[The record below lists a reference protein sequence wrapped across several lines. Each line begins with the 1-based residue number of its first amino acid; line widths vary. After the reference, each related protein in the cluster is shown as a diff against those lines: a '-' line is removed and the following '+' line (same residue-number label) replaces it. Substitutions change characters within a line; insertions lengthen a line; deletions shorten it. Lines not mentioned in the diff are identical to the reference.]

1 MAANSS
7 SIARVLSEI
16 PGIAGSARLADV
28 GGGSG
33 AILTGVLAANPHM
46 QGLLFDTE
54 SGLRSAEAT
63 VSAAGVRERC
73 DIVPGDFFES
83 VPGGCDAYLLKHVVH
98 NWSDGEAVTILR
110 HCRENMPPDAVLYL
124 VETVVPDDPAEFDA
138 VTMIR
143 DLNMLVLTGKERT
156 RTDFEQL
163 LAAAGLELAGVSP
176 LAPPAHR
183 FSLIS
188 ASMA

>member
-7 SIARVLSEI
+7 SIAVLSEI
-16 PGIAGSARLADV
+16 PEIAGSARLADV
-28 GGGSG
+28 GRGSG
-33 AILTGVLAANPHM
+33 AVLTGVLAANP
-46 QGLLFDTE
+46 
-54 SGLRSAEAT
+54 
-63 VSAAGVRERC
+63 VSAAEVRERC
-73 DIVPGDFFES
+73 DIVPGYFFES

-98 NWSDGEAVTILR
+98 NWSDDAAVTILR
-110 HCRENMPPDAVLYL
+110 HCRESMPPDAVLYL
-124 VETVVPDDPAEFDA
+124 VETVVPDDPTEFDA

-143 DLNMLVLTGKERT
+143 DLNMLVLLTGKERT

-176 LAPPAHR
+176 LARPAHR
-183 FSLIS
+183 FCLIS